1 MCLED
6 FLLVL
11 FVNGTDL
18 IRIRGKKNNNNNN
31 NMLDIARMLIT
42 DETR

>member
-31 NMLDIARMLIT
+31 MLDIARMLIT